1 MIYTFRFISDEEES
15 FIMDVNINH
24 DQTFLQLHQIIQER
38 LGFDPGQLTSFFAS
52 NESWEKLEEITL
64 LDMGTEQAHIME
76 NTPIEMFYHEKNER
90 LLYVFDYLAERLL
103 FGSIVRLIDAESP
116 IPLPTVSKLEGITPE
131 QTLHCDFEDDEFLMS
146 DHDEDSEAFG
156 YEDELPEDLEDFN
169 PEPGNDY

>member
-103 FGSIVRLIDAESP
+103 FGSI
-116 IPLPTVSKLEGITPE
+116 TPE